1 MELFLSCDWGTSA
14 FRLRLVRMQDL
25 QVLGELKT
33 DYGIAS
39 VYAAWREQTALD
51 RQQWYKRHLLEQV
64 EHLRL
69 ELGRAS
75 LSQLPMVIS
84 GMASSSIGMMELPYA
99 LVPAGLDGSGLK
111 TEWLDL
117 EGMKVLIISGLR
129 TESDVMRGEET
140 KLAGLL
146 DQLPASERDQ
156 LILLAGTHPKHV
168 VVRNR
173 QVVDFTT
180 FMTGEFF
187 SLLSSQGVLAASV
200 EKSGDLSRL
209 TNRES
214 FVNAVIRSRE
224 LPFLH
229 HSFLLRT
236 NQLLFNK
243 SKEENYHYL
252 SGLLIGEELK
262 AVKADSVYLLGSQ
275 FHTSLYALACEVLGI
290 KVIAV
295 LDGDEALVRG
305 QREILSIAVKNY
317 LL

>member
-33 DYGIAS
+33 DQGIAS
-39 VYAAWREQTALD
+39 VYAAWREQAALG
-51 RQQWYKRHLLEQV
+51 RQQWYKRHLLQQV
-64 EHLRL
+64 EQLRV
-69 ELGRAS
+69 ELGIES
-75 LSQLPMVIS
+75 LADLPLVVS

-140 KLAGLL
+140 KLVGLL

-156 LILLAGTHPKHV
+156 LILLPGTHPKHV
-168 VVRNR
+168 VVRKR
-173 QVVDFTT
+173 QVVGFETY
-180 FMTGEFF
+180 MTGEFF
-187 SLLSSQGVLAASV
+187 ALLSSSGILAASV
-200 EKSGDLSRL
+200 EKAGDLSDL
-209 TNRES
+209 ANRES
-214 FVNAVIRSRE
+214 FINAVIRSRE
-224 LPFLH
+224 LPVLH
-229 HSFLLRT
+229 HSFLVRT
-236 NQLLFNK
+236 NQLLLNK
-243 SKEENYHYL
+243 SKQQNYHYL

-262 AVKADSVYLLGSQ
+262 SVKGGSVHLLGSQ
-275 FHTSLYALACEVLGI
+275 FHTSLYALASEVLGI
-290 KVIAV
+290 EVAGV
-295 LDGDEALVRG
+295 YDADEALLRG
-305 QREILSIAVKNY
+305 QRAV

>member
-33 DYGIAS
+33 DQGIAS
-39 VYAAWREQTALD
+39 VNAAWREQVALD
-51 RQQWYKRHLLEQV
+51 RQQWYKRHLLRQV
-64 EHLRL
+64 EQLRL
-69 ELGRAS
+69 KLGLAS
-75 LSQLPMVIS
+75 LAEIPLVIS

-111 TEWLDL
+111 KEWLDM

-156 LILLAGTHPKHV
+156 LILLPGTHPKHV
-168 VVRNR
+168 VVRDR

-187 SLLSSQGVLAASV
+187 ALLSTQGILAASV
-200 EKSGDLSRL
+200 EKTGDLSKL

-229 HSFLLRT
+229 HSFLVRT

-262 AVKADSVYLLGSQ
+262 AVKGGSVFLLGSQ

-290 KVIAV
+290 EVAGV
-295 LDGDEALVRG
+295 FDGDEALLRG
-305 QREILSIAVKNY
+305 QREVLYGQII
-317 LL
+317 

>member
-33 DYGIAS
+33 DQGIGSVHAS
-39 VYAAWREQTALD
+39 WREQTALD
-51 RQQWYKRHLLEQV
+51 RQQWYKRHLMQQV
-64 EHLRL
+64 EQLWI
-69 ELGRAS
+69 ELGMDS
-75 LSQLPMVIS
+75 LAEMPLVIS

-140 KLAGLL
+140 KLVGLL

-156 LILLAGTHPKHV
+156 LILLPGTHPKHV

-173 QVVDFTT
+173 QVVGFQTY
-180 FMTGEFF
+180 MTGEFF
-187 SLLSSQGVLAASV
+187 ALLSSSGILAASV
-200 EKSGDLSRL
+200 EKAGDLSDL
-209 TNRES
+209 ANRES
-214 FVNAVIRSRE
+214 FINAVIRSRE
-224 LPFLH
+224 LPVLH
-229 HSFLLRT
+229 HSFLVRT

-262 AVKADSVYLLGSQ
+262 AIKGDSVYLLGSQ

-290 KVIAV
+290 EVAGV
-295 LDGDEALVRG
+295 YDADEALLRG
-305 QREILSIAVKNY
+305 QREVLQ
-317 LL
+317 